1 MKTTIDWLTFRCKSE
16 PQNVL
21 EALKPMFGD
30 IGQHLRLKAL
40 ERGNLGFERAAT
52 VGLADMPVARID
64 FGGESQRGWARVAI
78 TGKQCE
84 WVTDW
89 DALEGV
95 EALPGS
101 EPRRLDIALTTWDG
115 QVNHD
120 MVVDAYSRGR
130 FLTGGAAPALR
141 QITSSDPE
149 AGKTCYVGKRESD
162 KFFRAYEKGF
172 EMVGKMRGLP
182 GKCTAIDGKA
192 VENIY
197 RCEVELKSKTTPM
210 NWDVL
215 ARRDQFFAGSYPF
228 CADLLPGI
236 EADILMRRKERAPQ
250 TDLAIA
256 LENCR
261 IQFGPTLY
269 TALTAYQGDIMAVWE
284 KVVGRSHSQPLLE
297 AGVLLVDHE

>member
-30 IGQHLRLKAL
+30 LGQHLRLKAL

-120 MVVDAYSRGR
+120 MVVDAHSRGR

-172 EMVGKMRGLP
+172 EMVAKTRGLA
-182 GKCTAIDGKA
+182 GKCFSIDGKA

-210 NWDVL
+210 SWDVL

-250 TDLAIA
+250 ADLALA

-284 KVVGRSHSQPLLE
+284 KVVGRAHSQPLLE